1 MRIKNDDL
9 TLSSTDLDEA
19 SITSS
24 AVNVEHISQFA
35 VQVVTSG
42 THTGTL
48 KVQASCDEKAPTNWS
63 DIPDATE
70 AVSDGAAY
78 LINVV
83 DAGYNWVRVVYTKS
97 AFTDGTITSAR
108 INLKGV

>member
-9 TLSSTDLDEA
+9 TLSSTDLNQA

-24 AVNVEHISQFA
+24 AVSVDHISQFA
-35 VQVVTSG
+35 VQVVTTG

-48 KVQASCDEKAPTNWS
+48 KVQASCDEKSPSNWT
-63 DIPDATE
+63 DVPNAT
-70 AVSDGAAY
+70 ATVSDGAAY

-97 AFTDGTITSAR
+97 AFTNGSITSAR